1 MSTKCKVILVGEAG
15 VGKTCII
22 KQYLDNS
29 FDPEEI
35 PTIAGQEV
43 YKELTIENK
52 SIKLTIWDTCGQE
65 KFRSINKIFMQSS
78 NIVILVYSITD
89 KNSFDQLN
97 YWYNNVIKNIGNDI
111 IIGIAANKC
120 DLLEDE
126 KVHAQEGINY
136 AEKIGAVFKETT
148 ATQHEA
154 IEELFEELCRK
165 FVQKKNINET
175 GNILLNNTSS
185 KIWKY
190 CC

>member
-1 MSTKCKVILVGEAG
+1 MLLKIENEHLEEKNMLNISNYIEIQANSEKV
-15 VGKTCII
+15 
-22 KQYLDNS
+22 NS
-29 FDPEEI
+29 FDKEEH
-35 PTIAGQEV
+35 EM
-43 YKELTIENK
+43 
-52 SIKLTIWDTCGQE
+52 IKN
-65 KFRSINKIFMQSS
+65 RSRNQSS

-154 IEELFEELCRK
+154 IEELFEELSRK
-165 FVQKKNINET
+165 FVKKKNINET

-190 CC
+190 CCTRK